1 MAIVKLT
8 NARLSFPALF
18 VAEQYEGK
26 GPFSYKA
33 SFLIGEDQPV
43 HVQQADKS
51 WKKTT
56 MAAVI
61 LQVATEQWKAKAP
74 AILKTIE
81 GQSQKFCWLNGD
93 TKAYDGYEGNY
104 VLTANRADSKG
115 RPMVVDLDKS
125 PLSEKDGKPYAGC
138 FVNGTV
144 EIWAQDNGFGK
155 GMRATLR
162 GVQFLRDGDSFSAG
176 APLDDED
183 FESIDAPE
191 ETADDLS

>member
-1 MAIVKLT
+1 MAIVKLS
-8 NARLSFPALF
+8 NARLSFPDLF
-18 VAEQYEGK
+18 TAVQYEGK
-26 GPFSYKA
+26 GPFNYKA
-33 SFLIGEDQPV
+33 SFLIEEGQAV

-61 LQVATEQWKAKAP
+61 LQVATEAWKAKAP
-74 AILKTIE
+74 AILKTID
-81 GQSQKFCWLNGD
+81 GQAQKFCWLDGA
-93 TKAYDGYEGNY
+93 TKAYDGYEGNF
-104 VLTANRADSKG
+104 VLTASRGQDKG
-115 RPMVVDLDKS
+115 RPMVVNLDKS
-125 PLSEKDGKPYAGC
+125 PLESTDGKPYAGC

-191 ETADDLS
+191 ETADDIS

>member
-1 MAIVKLT
+1 MAIVKLS

-18 VAEQYEGK
+18 TPEQYEGK
-26 GPFSYKA
+26 GPFNYKA
-33 SFLIGEDQPV
+33 SFLLEEEQPV

-56 MAAVI
+56 MKAVI
-61 LQVATEQWKAKAP
+61 AQVAADQWKAKSP
-74 AILKTIE
+74 AVLKTIE
-81 GQSQKFCWLNGD
+81 GQSQKFCWLDGS
-93 TKAYDGYEGNY
+93 TKAYDGYEGNF
-104 VLTANRADSKG
+104 VLTANRGEAKG
-115 RPMVVDLDKS
+115 RPLVVDLDKS
-125 PLSEKDGKPYAGC
+125 PLAESDGKPYAGC

-155 GMRATLR
+155 GIRATLR

-176 APLDDED
+176 APLDDDD